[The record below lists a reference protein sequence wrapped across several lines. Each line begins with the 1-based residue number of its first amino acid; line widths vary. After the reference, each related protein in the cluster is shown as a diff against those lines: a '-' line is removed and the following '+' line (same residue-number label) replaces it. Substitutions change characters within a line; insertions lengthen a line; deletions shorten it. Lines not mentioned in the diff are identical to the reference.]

1 MGVVGR
7 VANKVGENPVVK
19 ATAEAMMTGTE
30 KILNVPDAIDKAGEA
45 VEKKLKDSSLGKAV
59 NEVCR
64 STHSSS
70 QLFSPSLSPH
80 LFFVISRVSWS
91 FSGLCHASSLSLV
104 GSRAPRRRA
113 LERAGTPHPCLLAQT
128 MEFTDA
134 DAVTYLCVFLC
145 WVDDWRGG
153 SDGKG

>member
-59 NEVCR
+59 NKVCR

-70 QLFSPSLSPH
+70 QLFSPS
-80 LFFVISRVSWS
+80 
-91 FSGLCHASSLSLV
+91 
-104 GSRAPRRRA
+104 
-113 LERAGTPHPCLLAQT
+113 
-128 MEFTDA
+128 
-134 DAVTYLCVFLC
+134 
-145 WVDDWRGG
+145 
-153 SDGKG
+153 